1 MDCLIRRDDNTI
13 AYINKMHKYNP
24 KKVDTPRPKKN
35 KNININENM
44 NKNIIN
50 LDFVK
55 ILQLLDNI

>member
-35 KNININENM
+35 EDI

-50 LDFVK
+50 TDFLK
-55 ILQLLDNI
+55 ILKLLNNM